1 MRAQPRD
8 PLRKG
13 SRKGTSRAGKF
24 SNKRAFF
31 VIRRL
36 ENEAF
41 DNSGGDP
48 GVPLR
53 SAIKKGEGLRIAL
66 LLRFFVI

>member
-13 SRKGTSRAGKF
+13 SRKGTSRAGKL

-36 ENEAF
+36 ENEAPTTPA
-41 DNSGGDP
+41 GIP
-48 GVPLR
+48 GVSLR
-53 SAIKKGEGLRIAL
+53 SAIKKGEGLRIGP